1 MSKLRNVVI
10 SDDRQTVYLVDEYKE
25 ILAQMSMSWFFIV
38 NPYRIEEPTLQELK
52 SVLLRFYQDM
62 SGFNYKNLKKT
73 KRKVKGT
80 VDKS

>member
-1 MSKLRNVVI
+1 MSKERIVVI

-25 ILAQMSMSWFFIV
+25 ILAQMSMNWFFIV
-38 NPYRIEEPTLQELK
+38 NPHRKEEPTSQELK

-62 SGFNYKNLKKT
+62 SGFNYKNLKKM
-73 KRKVKGT
+73 KRKVKGN